1 MTEPAPRQGRSAGVP
16 TSVLAALDEARRAEK
31 AQTRFYRTLAALAEA
46 AGDTAT
52 AERLNGLHAD
62 EQHHLSRLTARL
74 LEFGHAYSGED
85 PVPHDI
91 RFEEW
96 ESVARQRERGEIAR
110 YERLLAAEL
119 DPRTREMI
127 DQFLEAERR
136 HEAELGGKWM
146 SA

>member
-1 MTEPAPRQGRSAGVP
+1 MSHGPLGEAGTIAVAAA
-16 TSVLAALDEARRAEK
+16 VLAALDEARLAEK
-31 AQTRFYRTLAALAEA
+31 AQTRFYRALAALAEE
-46 AGDTAT
+46 AGDATT

-74 LEFGHAYSGED
+74 LELGHAVGGANPA
-85 PVPHDI
+85 PVEVRLHD
-91 RFEEW
+91 W
-96 ESVARQRERGEIAR
+96 ERIARQRERAEIER
-110 YERLLAAEL
+110 YERLLDANP

-127 DQFLEAERR
+127 DHFLEAEHR